1 MNQRQKEKLEQNS
14 VTAEQFRYRTQDIH
28 SNFLSHVNREK
39 EALRTEAERLEDLL
53 SMVSDSDLKIALRN
67 LNSKTWM
74 KLYIAVI
81 EVSNG
86 G

>member
-1 MNQRQKEKLEQNS
+1 MSQ
-14 VTAEQFRYRTQDIH
+14 
-28 SNFLSHVNREK
+28 
-39 EALRTEAERLEDLL
+39 RTESEQLKDLL
-53 SMVSDSDLKIALRN
+53 SMISDCDLKITLRN

-81 EVSNG
+81 EIADG